1 MKVLVDPR
9 AGFCGGVRR
18 VVKMAEKVMEE
29 TRLPLV
35 SLGDIIHNEVEI
47 ARLSE
52 QGLSSIDHG
61 GMASA
66 CGPKK
71 VLIRA
76 HGEPPETYERA
87 KQLGVE
93 LIDGTCPVVTRSQ
106 NIARKHYE
114 AGEQVV
120 IIGKP
125 YHPETIGIKGHCDN
139 KAYVVYERDDV
150 KQLDPNKKV
159 FILAQTTVSREW
171 FEERIAW
178 IKEYAHNVEVQV
190 ENTLCR
196 FVVGRDSDLEV
207 FAKQVDV
214 IIMVGG
220 TKSSNTKA
228 LYGVCKRM
236 NDRAH
241 LIVDESELDYDVV
254 SRRRHHRRHR
264 FGLDSALA
272 LGKSPRHHRPTNRR
286 RNPKRRHRLGSPT
299 TRKRTRQNRKR
310 RLRVRVAGVDAGPK
324 SAGA

>member
-1 MKVLVDPR
+1 MSMKVLVDPR

-18 VVKMAEKVMEE
+18 VVKMAEKVMSD
-29 TRLPLV
+29 TGLPLV

-47 ARLSE
+47 SRLEKS
-52 QGLSSIDHG
+52 GLSSIDHS
-61 GMASA
+61 GMAAQS
-66 CGPKK
+66 GPKQ

-76 HGEPPETYERA
+76 HGEPPETYA
-87 KQLGVE
+87 KAKELGVE

-114 AGEQVV
+114 AGSQVV

-139 KAYVVYERDDV
+139 EAFVVYEREDV
-150 KQLDPNKKV
+150 RQLDPEKKV
-159 FILAQTTVSREW
+159 FILAQTTVAKEW

-178 IKEYAHNVEVQV
+178 IKEYARDVEVQV

-196 FVVGRDSDLEV
+196 FVVGRDRDLEQ
-207 FAKQVDV
+207 FATQVDV
-214 IIMVGG
+214 ILMVGG

-241 LIVDESELDYDVV
+241 LIVDEHDIDFSWFCDGDTIGVTGSASTPHWLLEKVRDLIGERTGADVLRDTTQWQAQQQEQELEEMEKDDCEC
-254 SRRRHHRRHR
+254 
-264 FGLDSALA
+264 D
-272 LGKSPRHHRPTNRR
+272 
-286 RNPKRRHRLGSPT
+286 
-299 TRKRTRQNRKR
+299 
-310 RLRVRVAGVDAGPK
+310 
-324 SAGA
+324 

>member
-1 MKVLVDPR
+1 MSMRVLVDPR

-18 VVKMAEKVMEE
+18 VVKMAEKVMSD
-29 TRLPLV
+29 TGLPLV

-47 ARLSE
+47 ARLEKS
-52 QGLSSIDHG
+52 GLSSIDHG
-61 GMASA
+61 GMAA
-66 CGPKK
+66 EQRPQK

-76 HGEPPETYERA
+76 HGEPPETYA
-87 KQLGVE
+87 KAKELGVE

-139 KAYVVYERDDV
+139 RAFVVYEREDCL
-150 KQLDPNKKV
+150 QLDPNKKV
-159 FILAQTTVSREW
+159 FILAQTTVSKEW
-171 FEERIAW
+171 FEERIGW
-178 IKEYAHNVEVQV
+178 IRDYARDVEVQV

-196 FVVGRDSDLEV
+196 FVVGRDGDLEQ
-207 FAKQVDV
+207 FATQVDV

-236 NDRAH
+236 NNRAH
-241 LIVDESELDYDVV
+241 LIVDENDLEYSWFRDGDTIGVTGSASTPHWLLEKVRDMIGERTGADVLRDTTDWESLQQQSELEKMTKDDCEC
-254 SRRRHHRRHR
+254 
-264 FGLDSALA
+264 
-272 LGKSPRHHRPTNRR
+272 N
-286 RNPKRRHRLGSPT
+286 
-299 TRKRTRQNRKR
+299 
-310 RLRVRVAGVDAGPK
+310 
-324 SAGA
+324 

>member
-1 MKVLVDPR
+1 MSMKVLVDPR

-18 VVKMAEKVMEE
+18 VVKMAEKVMSD
-29 TRLPLV
+29 TGLPLV

-47 ARLSE
+47 ARLEKS
-52 QGLSSIDHG
+52 GLSSIDHG
-61 GMASA
+61 GMAA
-66 CGPKK
+66 DQRPQK

-76 HGEPPETYERA
+76 HGEPPETYTKA
-87 KQLGVE
+87 KELGVE

-139 KAYVVYERDDV
+139 KAYVVYEREDC

-159 FILAQTTVSREW
+159 FILAQTTVSKEW
-171 FEERIAW
+171 FEERIGW
-178 IKEYAHNVEVQV
+178 IREFANDVEVQV

-196 FVVGRDSDLEV
+196 FVVGRDGDLEQ
-207 FAKQVDV
+207 FATQVDV
-214 IIMVGG
+214 ILMVGG

-236 NDRAH
+236 NERAY
-241 LIVDESELDYDVV
+241 LMVDENDLDVSWFRDGDTIGVTGSASTPHWLLEKVRDVIGERTGATILRDTSDWESLQQEKELESMEKDDCECE
-254 SRRRHHRRHR
+254 
-264 FGLDSALA
+264 
-272 LGKSPRHHRPTNRR
+272 
-286 RNPKRRHRLGSPT
+286 
-299 TRKRTRQNRKR
+299 
-310 RLRVRVAGVDAGPK
+310 
-324 SAGA
+324 

>member
-61 GMASA
+61 GMASD

-241 LIVDESELDYDVV
+241 LIVDESELDYSWFRESDTIGVT
-254 SRRRHHRRHR
+254 
-264 FGLDSALA
+264 GSASTPHWLLEKVRDTIGQQTGAEILRDTANWEAQQQDHELA
-272 LGKSPRHHRPTNRR
+272 AIEKDDCSC
-286 RNPKRRHRLGSPT
+286 
-299 TRKRTRQNRKR
+299 
-310 RLRVRVAGVDAGPK
+310 
-324 SAGA
+324 

>member
-1 MKVLVDPR
+1 MSMRVLVDPR

-18 VVKMAEKVMEE
+18 VVKMAEKVMSD
-29 TRLPLV
+29 TGLPLV

-47 ARLSE
+47 SRLEKS
-52 QGLSSIDHG
+52 GLSSIDHG
-61 GMASA
+61 GMAA
-66 CGPKK
+66 ATGPKQ

-76 HGEPPETYERA
+76 HGEPPETYA
-87 KQLGVE
+87 KAKELGVE

-139 KAYVVYERDDV
+139 KAFVVYERDDC

-159 FILAQTTVSREW
+159 FILAQTTVSKEW
-171 FEERIAW
+171 FEERIGW
-178 IKEYAHNVEVQV
+178 VKDYAQDVEVQV

-196 FVVGRDSDLEV
+196 FVVGRDGDLEQ
-207 FAKQVDV
+207 FATQVDV

-236 NDRAH
+236 NERAH
-241 LIVDESELDYDVV
+241 LIVDENDLDTTWFRDGDTIGVTGSASTPHWLLEKVRDIIGEKTGAEILNDVTDWEAQQQEKELARIENDDCECE
-254 SRRRHHRRHR
+254 
-264 FGLDSALA
+264 
-272 LGKSPRHHRPTNRR
+272 
-286 RNPKRRHRLGSPT
+286 
-299 TRKRTRQNRKR
+299 
-310 RLRVRVAGVDAGPK
+310 
-324 SAGA
+324 